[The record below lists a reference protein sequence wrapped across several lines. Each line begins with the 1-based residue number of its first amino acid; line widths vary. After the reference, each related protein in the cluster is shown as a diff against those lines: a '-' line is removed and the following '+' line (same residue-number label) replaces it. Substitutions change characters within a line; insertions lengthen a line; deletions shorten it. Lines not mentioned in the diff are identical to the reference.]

1 MSAPPKLTAEEREA
15 ILLREG
21 PTALFVRLL
30 AESASRKPDGWE
42 HAAKMFAYVARET
55 PERVDLGEAFRLE
68 RVLFASDVR
77 NVSPSAHDGA
87 RFLPFDLPG
96 CEFAEPQRVTHL
108 LISAKRGDTIR
119 GGAFGYVPLK
129 P

>member
-1 MSAPPKLTAEEREA
+1 M
-15 ILLREG
+15 G
-21 PTALFVRLL
+21 LFLRLL
-30 AESASRKPDGWE
+30 AESASRKPDGWD
-42 HAAKMFAYVARET
+42 HAARMFAFVARET
-55 PERVDLGEAFRLE
+55 PERVELGEAFRLE
-68 RVLFASDVR
+68 RVLFASNVR

-87 RFLPFDLPG
+87 RFLPFDLPE
-96 CEFAEPQRVTHL
+96 CEFSEPQRATHL